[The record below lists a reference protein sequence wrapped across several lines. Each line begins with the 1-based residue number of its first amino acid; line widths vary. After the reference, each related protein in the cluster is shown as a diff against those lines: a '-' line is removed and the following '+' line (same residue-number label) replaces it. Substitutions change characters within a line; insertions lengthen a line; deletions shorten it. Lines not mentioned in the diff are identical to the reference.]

1 MGVIEPYGR
10 SVFILAV
17 WGLFTTISFSSID
30 NFLSLVLG
38 NELFFDLL
46 IFLNLSLYFLSLLA
60 SPINRILIVF
70 SNIFCLSS

>member
-1 MGVIEPYGR
+1 
-10 SVFILAV
+10 
-17 WGLFTTISFSSID
+17 
-30 NFLSLVLG
+30 
-38 NELFFDLL
+38 LL